1 MSGWHDHE
9 LERPVTV
16 QRQRPGDSYVRIRRQ
31 DLGSFR
37 IRRGRLVA
45 TERADEA
52 AGAAAVWLDRL
63 RDLVTGRPLDTEA
76 QDAERLPVVRALPVL
91 SSDALSSVAYGPEA
105 GLAVLAAAGG
115 AALLANVPIA
125 IAVALLMV
133 VVTTSYRQVVMG
145 YQGGGGS
152 YAVASANLG
161 VAFGLVAAAALLTDY
176 VLTVAVSVSS
186 GVDALASA
194 FPALFGARVAIAVL
208 LVALIAVGNLRGV
221 REAGAL
227 FAGPTYLFIA
237 AIGALILVGLVRGLL
252 FGAAAHPGRYP
263 PLPAEQALTPLLL
276 LTAFASGCSSMT
288 GIEAISNSVP
298 SFRPPQARNAA
309 RTLVLLGGIL
319 VGLFLGVVALDVLYG
334 VAPHP
339 GGNPTVL
346 SELAAVTFSGGLRP
360 FYYLVQFAT
369 LVVLVMA
376 ANTSFNGFP
385 RLGAILARDNFLPHR
400 LGHLGSRLVYS
411 TSILF
416 LALFAA
422 VLIVAFQ
429 ADTDALINLFALGVF
444 TAFTLAQAGMARHW
458 WRQRGRGWGARAAI
472 NGVGAAVSALVDAV
486 IIITKTP
493 RGAWV
498 VLVLVP
504 FLVVMFWA
512 TGRFYAGVRRQLS
525 STAAQPQEV
534 ELGPILI
541 PAWRCDRQT
550 LAATRYALTLGGKV
564 TVIHMA
570 RNGAEAGRL
579 RREWAAFAWSGPE
592 PAVRTVVA
600 RRRLRAFLHELDRIG
615 GGGAT
620 VTVVMPEWRPDRL
633 WEDAIRRPRVAL
645 LKLALRRRPVVAAS
659 IPVAVAGVGAER
671 VALVPIVDLWAPAR
685 RALAYARAIADR
697 VIAIHVVT
705 DVGHSEPD
713 EVRLGSEFAA
723 WAESQPGGVPMK
735 LVQIDS
741 PYRSVVPPLL
751 AYVDAWRRSHP
762 DPVCTVV
769 LPELS
774 DRRWWSWLL
783 YDHRAFWIKAALLER
798 ATVATADVTYQ
809 LG

>member
-1 MSGWHDHE
+1 MSGWDDHE

-16 QRQRPGDSYVRIRRQ
+16 QRQRPGDRYVRIRRE
-31 DLGSFR
+31 DLGTFR
-37 IRRGRLVA
+37 VHRGRLVA
-45 TERADEA
+45 TERTDEA
-52 AGAAAVWLDRL
+52 AGPAVVWLDRL
-63 RDLVTGRPLDTEA
+63 RRLVTGRPLDTEA
-76 QDAERLPVVRALPVL
+76 QDTERLPVVRALPVL

-125 IAVALLMV
+125 IAIALLMV
-133 VVTTSYRQVVMG
+133 VVTTSYRQVVLG

-161 VAFGLVAAAALLTDY
+161 VVFGLVAAAALLVDY

-194 FPALFGARVAIAVL
+194 FPSLFAARVPIAVL

-237 AIGALILVGLVRGLL
+237 AIGGLVLVGLVRGVL
-252 FGAAAHPGRYP
+252 FGAAPHPGRYP

-298 SFRPPQARNAA
+298 SFRPPEARNAA

-334 VAPHP
+334 APP
-339 GGNPTVL
+339 RPSGNPTVL
-346 SELAAVTFSGGLRP
+346 SELAAATFSGGLRP
-360 FYYLVQFAT
+360 LYYLVQFAT
-369 LVVLVMA
+369 LLVLVMA

-385 RLGAILARDNFLPHR
+385 RLGAILARDSFLPHR

-411 TSILF
+411 SSIIF

-429 ADTDALINLFALGVF
+429 ADTDTLINLFALGVF

-458 WRQRGRGWGARAAI
+458 WRQRGRGWRARATI

-486 IIITKTP
+486 IITTKTP

-498 VLVLVP
+498 VLILVP
-504 FLVVMFWA
+504 LLVGMFWA
-512 TGRFYAGVRRQLS
+512 IGRFYAAVRRQLS

-534 ELGPILI
+534 ELGPVLVPALAI
-541 PAWRCDRQT
+541 PSSSR
-550 LAATRYALTLGGKV
+550 
-564 TVIHMA
+564 
-570 RNGAEAGRL
+570 RN
-579 RREWAAFAWSGPE
+579 
-592 PAVRTVVA
+592 A
-600 RRRLRAFLHELDRIG
+600 RRRRRSRWSCPSGARIG
-615 GGGAT
+615 CGRT
-620 VTVVMPEWRPDRL
+620 
-633 WEDAIRRPRVAL
+633 
-645 LKLALRRRPVVAAS
+645 
-659 IPVAVAGVGAER
+659 
-671 VALVPIVDLWAPAR
+671 
-685 RALAYARAIADR
+685 
-697 VIAIHVVT
+697 
-705 DVGHSEPD
+705 
-713 EVRLGSEFAA
+713 
-723 WAESQPGGVPMK
+723 
-735 LVQIDS
+735 
-741 PYRSVVPPLL
+741 RSV
-751 AYVDAWRRSHP
+751 AQRWRS
-762 DPVCTVV
+762 
-769 LPELS
+769 
-774 DRRWWSWLL
+774 
-783 YDHRAFWIKAALLER
+783 
-798 ATVATADVTYQ
+798 
-809 LG
+809 